1 MSRTTA
7 RSGIIAAVTRDL
19 QRDSACGICA
29 SLTTAKPLYSDE
41 LWHVRPLSRPG
52 GVAGWLMLISQRHCP
67 GPAHMDDDEARAFGP
82 ALRHFESLLQ
92 EITGADRIYT
102 AALGESNH
110 HLHVHMVPRY
120 ADMPKGAV
128 GWGVFDLERAAAA
141 GEVTVDQAE
150 ATRIHEAFAEALR
163 KQPPPAR

>member
-1 MSRTTA
+1 M
-7 RSGIIAAVTRDL
+7 RSGIIGAVTRDL
-19 QRDSACGICA
+19 QRDPDCGICR
-29 SLTTAKPLYSDE
+29 SLTDATPLYSDD
-41 LWHVRPLSRPG
+41 LWHVRSLTA

-92 EITGADRIYT
+92 EISGAERIYT

-110 HLHVHMVPRY
+110 HMHVHMVPRY
-120 ADMPKGAV
+120 AEMPKGAI
-128 GWGVFDLERAAAA
+128 GWSVFDLERACRA
-141 GEVTVDQAE
+141 GEVTVDAAE

-163 KQPPPAR
+163 KNPPPSSI